1 MKSRSRGLQRIER
14 LLWATV
20 LLTLGIYAGARAVS
34 VLGQSYGEW
43 SFARSAGGQQ
53 VSATLFVRYLL
64 GEPEAQ
70 PAPPDLPQTAPG
82 LQPLPA
88 TSWMARL
95 EIPRLRY
102 SVMVREGTDQVTLGI
117 GVGHITGTSLPGRD
131 DGNVGLAGHRD
142 TFFRKLSQVKVG
154 DALRL
159 QTLTEDFSYTV
170 TRIKIVEP
178 SENHV
183 LAYTEQPS
191 LTLVTCYPFWGLG
204 PAPRRYIIQAVIRP

>member
-14 LLWATV
+14 LLWATA

-70 PAPPDLPQTAPG
+70 PAPPDLPQRAPG

-95 EIPRLRY
+95 EIPLLSLADFHHARP
-102 SVMVREGTDQVTLGI
+102 VDEGGATLSDNARQKASYRSI
-117 GVGHITGTSLPGRD
+117 SSSSTTAMRSPCFARC
-131 DGNVGLAGHRD
+131 
-142 TFFRKLSQVKVG
+142 
-154 DALRL
+154 
-159 QTLTEDFSYTV
+159 FS
-170 TRIKIVEP
+170 
-178 SENHV
+178 SHS
-183 LAYTEQPS
+183 A
-191 LTLVTCYPFWGLG
+191 
-204 PAPRRYIIQAVIRP
+204 

>member
-1 MKSRSRGLQRIER
+1 MKSRSRGLRRIER
-14 LLWATV
+14 LLWATA
-20 LLTLGIYAGARAVS
+20 LLTLGIYAGARTVS

-43 SFARSAGGQQ
+43 SFARTAGGQQ
-53 VSATLFVRYLL
+53 ISATLFVRYML

-70 PAPPDLPQTAPG
+70 PAPPVIPQTAPG

-95 EIPRLRY
+95 EIPRLKY
-102 SVMVREGTDQVTLGI
+102 AAMVREGTDGVTLGI
-117 GVGHITGTSLPGRD
+117 GVGHIAGTALPGRA
-131 DGNVGLAGHRD
+131 GNVGLAGHRD
-142 TFFRKLSQVKVG
+142 TFFRKLSEVKVG
-154 DALRL
+154 DAVRLR
-159 QTLTEDFSYTV
+159 TLTDDYSYTV

-183 LAYTEQPS
+183 LAYTEEPS

-204 PAPRRYIIQAVIRP
+204 PAPRRYIIQAMMRP